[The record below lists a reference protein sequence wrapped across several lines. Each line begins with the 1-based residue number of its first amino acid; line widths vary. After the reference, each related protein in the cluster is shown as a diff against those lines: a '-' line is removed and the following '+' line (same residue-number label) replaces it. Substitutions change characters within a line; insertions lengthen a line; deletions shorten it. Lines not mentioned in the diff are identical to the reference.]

1 MLQRDQDQRRTLI
14 SAALKALP
22 GGSRKSALRDFAEC
36 LFSDAACEDLEVY
49 SADELAQLAQSAWTF
64 SNTRHPGNHK
74 VRVFDPDP
82 VDPDPE
88 SPLNSITVVEIVN
101 DNMPFLLDSAMAE
114 LQDRGYQA
122 RLVLHPIVC
131 LERDAKGRRKKFF
144 GFERPNSKS
153 AVLRESVIHIHVNRI
168 DSDLERRETA
178 AALGRVDD
186 AVRIV
191 VQDWQPMLQ
200 RLKTEIAGYRE
211 NPPPIPADEIAEAIH
226 FLDWIADNNFTLLGM
241 REYEF
246 VGGVKEG
253 RLERVALD
261 EGAGYGILR
270 DPEVLVLRRG
280 REWVTYTPELR
291 DFLLQP
297 VPLIV
302 TKANVKSLV
311 HRRVHLDYI
320 GVKTFDEEGNLTGE
334 LRVIGLF
341 TSTAYNRGIRSIP
354 YLRRKVDLVM
364 RKTGFEPGS
373 HNGKAL
379 INVLETF
386 PRDELF
392 QIDIETLYEW
402 SLAILLLGERPRI
415 RVLYRVD
422 KFDRFVSALI
432 YVPRDRY
439 NTDVRIA
446 IGNMLAEAFEGRV
459 SAFYPF
465 YPEGVLTRV
474 HFILGRYE
482 GDCPTPDRALL
493 EAEIARL
500 IRTWSD
506 NLKEALDGAH
516 DVFRAAELYG
526 RYKDAFTAAYQA
538 AYSADVAVHDIGV
551 VERLVGD
558 RKLLIDFHR
567 PDADRPD
574 RLGLKLFR
582 VNSPVPLSERVPI
595 LENMGFKVI
604 SERTYRIARPGKDEA
619 PANIYMHDMA
629 LERAD
634 GAAIDLDRL
643 GRPLAKGFLAVVLGQ
658 AENDGYNA
666 LIVKTGLHWR
676 DIAVL
681 RAYSRYLRQARVPYS
696 QDYMWQTLCRHADI
710 AGLLVQMFH
719 ARFTPDVTDN
729 AERIAAEEGFVEKI
743 EAALEAV
750 PSLDEDRIVR
760 RFVNLIRVTLRTN
773 YYQYDTHGE
782 ARPAFA
788 VKLSSPSVDDLPEP
802 RPHVEIFV
810 YSPRVEGV
818 HLRFGEI
825 ARGGL
830 RWSDRPQDFR
840 TEVLGLVKAQQ
851 VKNAVIVPV
860 GAKGG
865 FVPRH
870 LPTGNREAMLEEG
883 IACYK
888 IFIGSLLDV
897 TDNLVEG
904 EIVAPDLTV
913 RHDQD
918 DPYLVVA
925 ADKGTATF
933 SDIANEISLSRD
945 FWLGDAFAS
954 GGSAGYDHKKMGI
967 TARGGWEAV
976 KRHFREMDVDI
987 QTTPFTVIGV
997 GDMSGDVFG
1006 NGMLLSEHIRLLAA
1020 FDHRDIFIDPDPDP
1034 ATGFAERQRLFALP
1048 RSSWQDYDAG
1058 LISQGGGVFS
1068 RQTKAIPLSPQMQ
1081 EMLDLKRKTATP
1093 VEIITAILKLQADL
1107 LWFGGIGTYIR
1118 STDETDDEVGD
1129 RANDAIRI
1137 TAPDLRVKVVGEG
1150 ANLGMTQLA
1159 RIEFALRGGHINTD
1173 AIDNSA
1179 GVNSSDMEVNIKIAL
1194 GGEMRAGAL
1203 TLAQRNK
1210 LLVEMTDEVG
1220 ALVLRNNYMQTLAL
1234 SLIQQ
1239 RGLEDLGFQRR
1250 LMRDLE
1256 SRGDLDRAVEFLPDD
1271 AELQAREARDEPL
1284 TRPELAVLLAY
1295 AKLDLYSR
1303 LLTSTVPDD
1312 PYLARELMRYFPGRL
1327 QSKFAGAIKGHRL
1340 RREIISTMLAN
1351 SMINRCGAT
1360 MIVRL
1365 TDETGADVPDI
1376 AAAFAA
1382 ARNAFGLTEVN
1393 GEIDALDN
1401 VISGELQLELY
1412 ASLQD
1417 LLLRATVWFL
1427 RNVDM
1432 EQGLAEVIA
1441 HYRKA
1446 TARLV
1451 AGLAKV
1457 LPAEDAERIA
1467 TRRDELV
1474 EAGLP
1479 EDLAVRSAG
1488 ARWLARAPDIVL
1500 VSDRTGKSLGAVA
1513 ETFFAFSAHFHVDDL
1528 AETARSLAAVDYYD
1542 RMALNRTLDLIFEA
1556 QRKLVAEV
1564 LATGKKGKPAMDAW
1578 IRSRGP
1584 SLDRMASAVA
1594 DIERGPMTLAR
1605 LAVAASL
1612 FNDLILEAAGT

>member
-1 MLQRDQDQRRTLI
+1 MLQRDEDRRRALI
-14 SAALKALP
+14 DAALKELP
-22 GGSRKSALRDFAEC
+22 GGARKSALRAFADC
-36 LFSDAACEDLEVY
+36 LYSNAAYEDLAVY
-49 SADELAQLAQSAWTF
+49 SPGELALLAEGAWSF
-64 SNTRHPGNHK
+64 GGSRQPGTHK
-74 VRVFDPDP
+74 IRVFDPDP
-82 VDPDPE
+82 IDPEPE
-88 SPLNSITVVEIVN
+88 SPLNSVTVVEIVN

-114 LQDRGYQA
+114 LQDRGYEV

-131 LERDAKGRRKKFF
+131 VERDAKGKRTKFH
-144 GFERPNSKS
+144 GFQRPD
-153 AVLRESVIHIHVNRI
+153 ARAEVLRESFIHIHVDRI

-191 VQDWQPMLQ
+191 VQDWRAMLA
-200 RLKTEIAGYRE
+200 RLKQEIEGYRS

-241 REYEF
+241 REYAF
-246 VGGVKEG
+246 VGGVKDG

-270 DPEVLVLRRG
+270 DPDVLVLRRG

-291 DFLLQP
+291 DFLMQP

-311 HRRVHLDYI
+311 HRRVHMDYI
-320 GVKTFDEEGNLTGE
+320 GVKTFDGEGNLTGE
-334 LRVIGLF
+334 LRVVGLF

-364 RKTGFEPGS
+364 RKTGFEPES

-379 INVLETF
+379 MNVLETF

-392 QIDIETLYEW
+392 QIDIDTLYEW

-415 RVLYRVD
+415 RVLYRAD
-422 KFDRFVSALI
+422 KFDRFVSALV

-439 NTDVRIA
+439 NTHVRMA
-446 IGNMLAEAFEGRV
+446 IGDLLARAFEGRV

-474 HFILGRYE
+474 HFIIGRYE
-482 GDCPTPDRALL
+482 GTCPTPDQAGL
-493 EAEIARL
+493 EAGIARL
-500 IRTWSD
+500 VRTWSD
-506 NLKEALDGAH
+506 NLKEALGDAQ
-516 DVFRAAELYG
+516 DVFRAAELFD
-526 RYKDAFTAAYQA
+526 RYKDAFTGAYQD
-538 AYSADVAVHDIGV
+538 AYPAEVAVRDISI
-551 VERLVGD
+551 VERLIGD
-558 RKLLIDFHR
+558 RRLLIDFHR
-567 PDADRPD
+567 PDVDRPD

-582 VNSPVPLSERVPI
+582 LDDPVPLSERVPI

-604 SERTYRIARPGKDEA
+604 SERTYRITRPDTETA
-619 PANIYMHDMA
+619 AEIWLHDMA

-634 GAAIDLDRL
+634 GAAIDLETL
-643 GRPLAKGFLAVVLGQ
+643 AGPLADGFLAVVLGQ

-666 LIVKTGLHWR
+666 LIVKAGLAWR
-676 DIAVL
+676 DIATL

-696 QDYMWQTLCRHADI
+696 QDYMWQTLQRHADI
-710 AGLLVQMFH
+710 AGMLVGLFH
-719 ARFTPDVTDN
+719 VRFAPDPEGGEARDAGEQAIVD
-729 AERIAAEEGFVEKI
+729 RI

-750 PSLDEDRIVR
+750 PSLDEDRILR
-760 RFVNLIRVTLRTN
+760 RFVNLIRSTLRTN
-773 YYQYDTHGE
+773 FYQTDSHGGTRE
-782 ARPAFA
+782 AFSI
-788 VKLSSPSVDDLPEP
+788 KLSSAQVDELPEP

-865 FVPRH
+865 FVPKH
-870 LPTGNREAMLEEG
+870 LPTGNREAVLEEG
-883 IACYK
+883 VACYR
-888 IFIGSLLDV
+888 IFVGSLLDL

-904 EIVAPDLTV
+904 DIVPPALTV
-913 RHDQD
+913 RHDGD

-933 SDIANEISLSRD
+933 SDIANGISQAHD
-945 FWLGDAFAS
+945 FWLDDAFAS

-967 TARGGWEAV
+967 TARGAWEAV

-1006 NGMLLSEHIRLLAA
+1006 NGMLLSEQIRLVAA
-1020 FDHRDIFIDPDPDP
+1020 FDHRDIFIDPDPD
-1034 ATGFAERQRLFALP
+1034 AAKGFAERKRLFALP
-1048 RSSWQDYDAG
+1048 RSSWQDYDAK
-1058 LISQGGGVFS
+1058 LISKGGGVFS
-1068 RQTKAIPLSPQMQ
+1068 RATKAIALSPQMQ
-1081 EMLDLKRKTATP
+1081 DLLDIRRKTATP
-1093 VEIITAILKLQADL
+1093 AEIMSAILRLEADL
-1107 LWFGGIGTYIR
+1107 LWFGGIGTYVR
-1118 STDETDDEVGD
+1118 ASEETDDHVGD
-1129 RANDAIRI
+1129 RANDAIRVG
-1137 TAPDLRVKVVGEG
+1137 AAELRVKVVGEG

-1159 RIEFALRGGHINTD
+1159 RIEYALAGGRLNTD

-1194 GGEMRAGAL
+1194 GGVVRSGAL
-1203 TLAQRNK
+1203 ALPQRNK
-1210 LLVEMTDEVG
+1210 LLVEMTEEVAG
-1220 ALVLRNNYMQTLAL
+1220 LVLRNNYLQTLAL
-1234 SLIQQ
+1234 SLARR
-1239 RGLEDLGFQRR
+1239 RGLEEIGFQRR

-1256 SRGDLDRAVEFLPDD
+1256 SRGDLDRAVEYLPDD
-1271 AELQAREARDEPL
+1271 AGLRARETRGEPL

-1303 LLTSTVPDD
+1303 LLTSEVPDD
-1312 PYLARELMRYFPGRL
+1312 PYLGRELMRYFPERL
-1327 QSKFAGAIKGHRL
+1327 QSRYPDAIEGHRL

-1351 SMINRCGAT
+1351 SMINRCGPT

-1365 TDETGADVPDI
+1365 ADETGADVPEI

-1393 GEIDALDN
+1393 SEVDALDN
-1401 VISGELQLELY
+1401 RISGELQLDLY

-1417 LLLRATVWFL
+1417 LLLRATAWFL
-1427 RNVDM
+1427 RNVDLT
-1432 EQGLAEVIA
+1432 QGLAEVID

-1446 TARLV
+1446 TARLTRD
-1451 AGLAKV
+1451 LAKV
-1457 LPAEDAERIA
+1457 VPAEASERIA
-1467 TRRDELV
+1467 ASRDELV
-1474 EAGLP
+1474 AAGLP
-1479 EDLAVRSAG
+1479 EDLATRAAG
-1488 ARWLARAPDIVL
+1488 AQWLSRAPDIVL
-1500 VSDRTGKSLGAVA
+1500 VSDRTGKPLNAVA
-1513 ETFFAFSAHFHVDDL
+1513 ETFFAFSAHFRVDDL
-1528 AETARSLAAVDYYD
+1528 TGTTRTLTAVDYYD
-1542 RMALNRTLDLIFEA
+1542 RLALNRTLDLIHEA

-1564 LATGKKGKPAMDAW
+1564 LATGKKGKPALDAW
-1578 IRSRGP
+1578 IAARGE
-1584 SLDRMASAVA
+1584 SVTRMAGAIA
-1594 DIERGPMTLAR
+1594 DIERGPMSLSR

-1612 FNDLILEAAGT
+1612 FNDLTGE

>member
-1 MLQRDQDQRRTLI
+1 MLQRDEDERRSIVNAT
-14 SAALKALP
+14 LKALP
-22 GGSRKSALRDFAEC
+22 GGARKSALRDFSDC
-36 LFSDAACEDLEVY
+36 LYAGAAVEDLSVY
-49 SADELAQLAQSAWTF
+49 EPADLADLAEGAWKF
-64 SNTRHPGNHK
+64 SGTRKPGEHK
-74 VRVFDPDP
+74 IRVFDPDP
-82 VDPDPE
+82 AEPDPE
-88 SPLNSITVVEIVN
+88 SPLNSVTVVEAIN

-114 LQDRGYQA
+114 LQDRGYEV

-131 LERDAKGRRKKFF
+131 LERDAKGKRTKFH
-144 GFERPNSKS
+144 GFDRPDGKDD
-153 AVLRESVIHIHVNRI
+153 VLRESVIHIHIGRI
-168 DSDLERRETA
+168 DSDLERRELA
-178 AALGRVDD
+178 AALGKVDD

-191 VQDWQPMLQ
+191 VQDWQQMLG
-200 RLKTEIAGYRE
+200 RLKQEIAVYRD
-211 NPPPIPADEIAEAIH
+211 NPPPIPADEIAEAVH
-226 FLDWIADNNFTLLGM
+226 FLDWIADNNFTLLGV
-241 REYEF
+241 REYAF

-253 RLERVALD
+253 RMERVALD
-261 EGAGYGILR
+261 EGAGFGILR
-270 DPEVLVLRRG
+270 DPDVLVLRRG

-291 DFLLQP
+291 DFLMQP

-311 HRRVHLDYI
+311 HRRVYLDYI
-320 GVKTFDEEGNLTGE
+320 GVKTFDDDGNLTGE

-341 TSTAYNRGIRSIP
+341 TSSAYTRGVRSIP
-354 YLRRKVDLVM
+354 YLRRKVDLVI
-364 RKTGFEPGS
+364 RKSGFELES

-379 INVLETF
+379 LNVLETF

-392 QIDIETLYEW
+392 QIDVDTLYDW
-402 SLAILLLGERPRI
+402 TMSILLLGERPRI

-439 NTDVRIA
+439 NTRVRMA
-446 IGNMLAEAFEGRV
+446 IGTLLAETFEGRV

-474 HFILGRYE
+474 HFIIGRYE
-482 GDCPTPDRALL
+482 GDCPTPEPAWL
-493 EAEIARL
+493 EGEIAKL

-506 NLKEALDGAH
+506 NLREALDEAH
-516 DVFRAAELYG
+516 DVFHAAELYQ
-526 RYKDAFTAAYQA
+526 RYREAFTGAYQA
-538 AYSADVAVHDIGV
+538 AYSADLAVRDISI
-551 VERLVGD
+551 VERLIGD
-558 RKLLIDFHR
+558 RNLLIDFHR
-567 PDADRPD
+567 PETDRHD

-582 VNSPVPLSERVPI
+582 LDAPVPLSERVPI

-604 SERTYRIARPGKDEA
+604 SERTYRIARPAGET
-619 PANIYMHDMA
+619 PAADIFLHDMV

-634 GAAIDLDRL
+634 GEPIRLDEI
-643 GRPLAKGFLAVVLGQ
+643 GEPLSDSFLAVVLGR

-666 LIVKTGLHWR
+666 LVVKAGLGWR

-681 RAYSRYLRQARVPYS
+681 RAYSRYLRQSRVPYS
-696 QDYMWQTLCRHADI
+696 QDYMWQTLCRHSDLAR
-710 AGLLVQMFH
+710 LLVDMFH
-719 ARFTPDVTDN
+719 ARFTPQVTDRSD
-729 AERIAAEEGFVEKI
+729 RIASEDAIVAKI

-760 RFVNLIRVTLRTN
+760 RFVNLIRASLRTN
-773 YYQYDTHGE
+773 FYQRDTHGE
-782 ARPAFA
+782 PRPAFA
-788 VKLSSPSVDDLPEP
+788 VKLASSQIDDLPEP

-840 TEVLGLVKAQQ
+840 TEILGLVKAQQ

-865 FVPRH
+865 FVPKN
-870 LPTGNREAMLEEG
+870 LPTGNREEMLAEG
-883 IACYK
+883 IACYR
-888 IFIGSLLDV
+888 IFIGSLLDI
-897 TDNLVEG
+897 TDNLVDG
-904 EIVAPDLTV
+904 AVVPPDLTV
-913 RHDQD
+913 RHDED

-933 SDIANEISLSRD
+933 SDIANEISQSRN

-976 KRHFREMDVDI
+976 KRHFREMDIDI

-1006 NGMLLSEHIRLLAA
+1006 NGMLLSEQIRLLAA
-1020 FDHRDIFIDPDPDP
+1020 FDHRDIFVDPDPDP
-1034 ATGFAERQRLFALP
+1034 AVGYAERKRLFDLQ
-1048 RSSWQDYDAG
+1048 RSSWQDYDAK
-1058 LISQGGGVFS
+1058 LISEGGGVFS

-1081 EMLDLKRKTATP
+1081 EMFDIRRKTATP
-1093 VEIITAILKLQADL
+1093 NELMTAILKSRADL

-1118 STDETDDEVGD
+1118 ATDETDDEVGD

-1137 TAPDLRVKVVGEG
+1137 TAPELNVKVIGEG
-1150 ANLGMTQLA
+1150 ANLGVTQLG
-1159 RIEFALRGGHINTD
+1159 RIEFARAGGRINSD

-1179 GVNSSDMEVNIKIAL
+1179 GVNSSDMEVNIKIAF
-1194 GGEMRAGAL
+1194 GSEMQAGNL

-1210 LLVEMTDEVG
+1210 LLVEMTDDVA
-1220 ALVLRNNYMQTLAL
+1220 ALVLRNNYLQTLAL
-1234 SLIQQ
+1234 SLIER
-1239 RGLEDLGFQRR
+1239 RGLEDMGFQQR

-1256 SRGDLDRAVEFLPDD
+1256 SRGDLDRDVEFLPDD
-1271 AELQAREARDEPL
+1271 AEMRELESRGEAL

-1295 AKLDLYSR
+1295 AKIDLNAR
-1303 LLTSTVPDD
+1303 LLASSVPDD
-1312 PYLARELMRYFPGRL
+1312 PYLGRELMRYFPPLL
-1327 QSKFAGAIKGHRL
+1327 QQKYAGAIKEHRL

-1365 TDETGADVPDI
+1365 TDETGADVPEI
-1376 AAAFAA
+1376 SAAFAV
-1382 ARNAFGLTEVN
+1382 ARNAFAMTEVN

-1401 VISGELQLELY
+1401 VIPGDLQLELY
-1412 ASLQD
+1412 GTLQE

-1427 RNVDM
+1427 RNVDL
-1432 EQGLAEVIA
+1432 EQGLAEIID
-1441 HYRKA
+1441 HYRKG
-1446 TARLV
+1446 TAKL
-1451 AGLAKV
+1451 AGDLARF
-1457 LPAEDAERIA
+1457 LPPEDAGRIA
-1467 TRRDELV
+1467 ERRDDLIA
-1474 EAGLP
+1474 AGLP
-1479 EDLAVRSAG
+1479 EMLATQAAG

-1500 VSDRTGKSLGAVA
+1500 VSDRTGKTLAAVA
-1513 ETFFAFSAHFHVDDL
+1513 ETFFAFSSHFHVDDL
-1528 AETARSLAAVDYYD
+1528 AETARTLSVVDYYD
-1542 RMALNRTLDLIFEA
+1542 RMALNRTLDLIYEA

-1564 LATGKKGKPAMDAW
+1564 LATGKKGKPALEAW
-1578 IRSRGP
+1578 IKARGAEI
-1584 SLDRMASAVA
+1584 DRMAEAVA
-1594 DIERGPMTLAR
+1594 DIERGPMSLAR

-1612 FNDLILEAAGT
+1612 FNDLTMGR